1 MPRLHPDGKLTA
13 AAIWFAV
20 LTLPA
25 PAAAQP
31 VTDRTANL
39 QGTWVTSSG
48 TVYFQFSHRFEI
60 VGDETIGGI
69 FTDGKVVNYPTFEL
83 DVGLFSGSMVGVRYS
98 SNSLVQSNFNEWQP
112 YLKWAPIRGVGDGQV
127 SLSLLGAYNGAS
139 KSFDAEVSSQT
150 QFGPVQILGAVRG
163 FTNPYDL
170 PDEVENA
177 SLALAGGLNFKFTRY
192 LSLGGD
198 VGGIVAGLDG
208 IPAAWSGQ
216 LGIGIPFTPH
226 TLSFIATNVASGTL
240 QGVSAGIR
248 GAVFWGF
255 EFTIPFSGFARWGK
269 VFKPD
274 EVAADTFRAPPSGA
288 VVEVEIKRFSFSPS
302 ELRIPPGTTVR
313 WINKDPVV
321 HTTTSDEE
329 AWGSPA
335 LAPGE
340 TFSFTFREEGEYPYH
355 CIPHPFMKGAVIVTT
370 SADELSSQRES
381 PSKTSADRTG
391 PATGLAG
398 GPRPTTPQL
407 QGGGE

>member
-1 MPRLHPDGKLTA
+1 MNHQRVARRA
-13 AAIWFAV
+13 ATGAALSFLAGF
-20 LTLPA
+20 LARPA
-25 PAAAQP
+25 PVAAQP
-31 VTDRTANL
+31 VTDRTPNVS
-39 QGTWVTSSG
+39 GTWVTSPLAL
-48 TVYFQFSHRFEI
+48 YFQFSHRFEI
-60 VGDETIGGI
+60 AGSETIGDI
-69 FTDGKVVNYPTFEL
+69 FTDGKVVNYPTFAL
-83 DVGLFSGSMVGVRYS
+83 DLGLFSGAMVGVRYS
-98 SNSLVQSNFNEWQP
+98 SNSLVQSNSNEWQP
-112 YLKWAPIRGVGDGQV
+112 FLKYAPIRGVGSGKL
-127 SLSLLGAYNGAS
+127 SLSLLGAYNSAS
-139 KSFDAEVSSQT
+139 KSFDAEVSGET

-240 QGVSAGIR
+240 EGTSAGIE

-274 EVAADTFRAPPSGA
+274 EVAADTFVMPPGGA
-288 VVEVEIKRFSFSPS
+288 VVEVVISRGSFGPA
-302 ELRIPPGTTVR
+302 ELEIPPGTTVR

-321 HTTTSDEE
+321 HTSTSDTHV
-329 AWGSPA
+329 WSSPSI
-335 LAPGE
+335 APGE
-340 TFSFTFREEGEYPYH
+340 TFSYTFEEEGEYAYH
-355 CIPHPFMKGAVIVTT
+355 CVPHPFMKGAVVVKRRPEERRRQEPPAHD
-370 SADELSSQRES
+370 SPES
-381 PSKTSADRTG
+381 
-391 PATGLAG
+391 
-398 GPRPTTPQL
+398 
-407 QGGGE
+407 